1 MKNEAAYRYNRL
13 SANSG
18 SKIEL
23 DGQHYS
29 TSSVDGTGDYATLVP
44 FTGSGVRT
52 LL

>member
-29 TSSVDGTGDYATLVP
+29 TSSVDGTGAIYWLWSQDIVINVSYA
-44 FTGSGVRT
+44 
-52 LL
+52 